1 MKKRILNYEIN
12 KKTWFDKEESFAY
25 EYGFVSDE
33 ELKETINQR
42 VNVEG
47 KESFLTNIN
56 GIIIGESAANLD
68 IELEENICKGETFSP
83 EDYMYSGEKINV
95 LLGYD
100 YMKYYK
106 IGDEISVLYL
116 GEPLKMR
123 IKGFLKKK
131 TLLAMGPSNLL
142 LDSYI
147 VMPGFDIPQGKEIS
161 GSFENIHLS
170 YRTKGFLKIK
180 KDTHEHNALREF
192 KKIIQEKDLD
202 YVCIPLGN

>member
-1 MKKRILNYEIN
+1 M
-12 KKTWFDKEESFAY
+12 
-25 EYGFVSDE
+25 
-33 ELKETINQR
+33 KETINQR